1 MEISG
6 RHDPPAELAQLPG
19 DQLLDDVVGQS
30 QRAEEAKPGT
40 GIDGS
45 GRGVTRVCQVCV
57 NSRRTRWS
65 AAAAARER
73 TASRSDG

>member
-1 MEISG
+1 VEVFG
-6 RHDPPAELAQLPG
+6 GHDPPAELAQLPG
-19 DQLLDDVVGQS
+19 GEGLDDVVGQP
-30 QRAEEAKPGT
+30 QRAEEAKPCT

-45 GRGVTRVCQVCV
+45 GRGVTSVCQVCV
-57 NSRRTRWS
+57 NSCRTRWS